1 MTLARL
7 IFFSMKNKNKILEII
22 IMTFIKIKNNLLKK
36 LLILIIIGKLKFK
49 ILII

>member
-22 IMTFIKIKNNLLKK
+22 IMTFINIKNNLLKK
-36 LLILIIIGKLKFK
+36 IINFNNNW
-49 ILII
+49 

>member
-36 LLILIIIGKLKFK
+36 IINFNNNWLT
-49 ILII
+49 